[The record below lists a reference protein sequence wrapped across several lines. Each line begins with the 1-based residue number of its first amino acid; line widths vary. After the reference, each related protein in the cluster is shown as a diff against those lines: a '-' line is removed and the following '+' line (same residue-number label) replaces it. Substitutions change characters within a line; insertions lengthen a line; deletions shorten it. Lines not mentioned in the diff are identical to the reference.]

1 MATEESSP
9 ILSATM
15 APAPAVIAAAPPL
28 DLAARA
34 FRVGVLFAAAS
45 ALLFSTK
52 GIIIKLAYAEGLDAE
67 TLMALRLGLA
77 LPVYLVIGAF
87 SIRDR
92 RRTGRALPDRR
103 LVFAT
108 CLVGLLGYYVASYTD
123 FLGLQYV
130 SAQFERMILFTYP
143 LLVVLFGAW
152 FFGQK
157 TRPAALVCIGIAY
170 CGLALMVVEKL
181 GETGSNVL
189 LGTGLVLV
197 AAVSFALYQLLAKPL
212 ISTVGPGLFTCIA
225 MSAAAAAA
233 LLHFVLSHPLSA
245 LAVTPTAFWHAV
257 LLAVGA
263 TILPSFLL
271 ASALHRISAQANS
284 AIGMV
289 SPAATIVLA
298 FLILGERLTVLDVFG
313 TMLVIGAVGWMTF
326 GRARAAPA

>member
-1 MATEESSP
+1 MANRDVPP

-15 APAPAVIAAAPPL
+15 APAPVAVADAPPL
-28 DLAARA
+28 DHAARA
-34 FRVGVLFAAAS
+34 FRVGILFAAAS

-52 GIIIKLAYAEGLDAE
+52 GIIIKLAYEEGLDAE

-108 CLVGLLGYYVASYTD
+108 CFVGLLGYYVASYTD

-130 SAQFERMILFTYP
+130 SAQLERMILFTYP

-157 TRPAALVCIGIAY
+157 TRPAALVCIAVAY

-181 GETGSNVL
+181 GETGGNLL
-189 LGTGLVLV
+189 LGTGFVLV
-197 AAVSFALYQLLAKPL
+197 SAVSFAFYQLLAKPL
-212 ISTVGPGLFTCIA
+212 ISTVGPRLFTCIA

-233 LLHFVLSHPLSA
+233 LLQFVLSHPLSA
-245 LAVTPTAFWHAV
+245 LAVTPTASWYAV

-263 TILPSFLL
+263 TIVPSFLL
-271 ASALHRISAQANS
+271 ASALHRISAQTNS

-298 FLILGERLTVLDVFG
+298 FVVLGERLTLLDVLG
-313 TMLVIGAVGWMTF
+313 TLLIVGAVGWMTF
-326 GRARAAPA
+326 GGRRAVR

>member
-1 MATEESSP
+1 MATEDVPP

-15 APAPAVIAAAPPL
+15 APAPVAIADAPPL
-28 DLAARA
+28 DHAERA
-34 FRVGVLFAAAS
+34 FRIGVLFAAAS

-52 GIIIKLAYAEGLDAE
+52 GIIIKLAYEEGLDAE

-77 LPVYLVIGAF
+77 LPVYLVIGAL

-92 RRTGRALPDRR
+92 RRTGRALPNRR
-103 LVFAT
+103 LVLGT

-123 FLGLQYV
+123 FLGLIHV

-143 LLVVLFGAW
+143 LLVVLFGAL
-152 FFGQK
+152 FFGHK
-157 TRPAALVCIGIAY
+157 ASPAVLVCMGIAY
-170 CGLALMVVEKL
+170 CGLALMVLEKL
-181 GETGSNVL
+181 GETGSNLL
-189 LGTGLVLV
+189 LGTAFVLV
-197 AAVSFALYQLLAKPL
+197 SAASFAFYQLFAKPL
-212 ISTVGPGLFTCIA
+212 ISAVGPRLFTCIA

-245 LAVTPTAFWHAV
+245 LAVTPTAFWYAV

-263 TILPSFLL
+263 TIVPSFLL

-298 FLILGERLTVLDVFG
+298 FFILGERLTLLDVLG
-313 TMLVIGAVGWMTF
+313 TLLVIGAVGWMTF
-326 GRARAAPA
+326 GTRKAVS